1 MAWSGHGMV
10 WAWHGVA
17 VGAWH
22 AMPLQD
28 VSHLLFKF
36 VSEQLL
42 EQCQLGQG
50 FDCARN

>member
-1 MAWSGHGMV
+1 MV
-10 WAWHGVA
+10 WAWHGMA

-28 VSHLLFKF
+28 VSHPLFKFKF